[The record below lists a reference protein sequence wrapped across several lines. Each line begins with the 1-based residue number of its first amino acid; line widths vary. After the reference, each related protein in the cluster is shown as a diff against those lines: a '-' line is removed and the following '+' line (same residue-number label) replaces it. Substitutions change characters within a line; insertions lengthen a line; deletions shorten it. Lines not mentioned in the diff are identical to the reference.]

1 MSGLALKPTQ
11 PPIQWVPGFFPR
23 GEVAGP
29 SVNLPPC
36 SAKVQND
43 WSSLPLLCLRA
54 MNKENVMFFTVLYCI
69 WNKTQRL
76 KIILDL
82 KASINQNYRYFHETH
97 SFRCEIS
104 PTRCNN
110 CVLFFAMALLY
121 MFRATISP
129 IIRSTYAV
137 YGHR

>member
-1 MSGLALKPTQ
+1 MKNTLPFNTYQTDGSKKNYTHHTFSKG
-11 PPIQWVPGFFPR
+11 
-23 GEVAGP
+23 GEIIHKLRWIKKLRHICSRSKKSMVSLGNWEFHTVTYATICSLIFVA
-29 SVNLPPC
+29 PC
-36 SAKVQND
+36 VMLY
-43 WSSLPLLCLRA
+43 SS
-54 MNKENVMFFTVLYCI
+54 
-69 WNKTQRL
+69 
-76 KIILDL
+76 
-82 KASINQNYRYFHETH
+82 
-97 SFRCEIS
+97 EIS